1 MTNTDIANASKIMIG
16 STEAIKMYIDGT
28 LIWEPQVT
36 PTGPLPT
43 GYTELEYISSTSSGK
58 QYIDLGVKLYETLGT
73 NYDIAIKAKAK
84 ALGSGM
90 SQAFLFG
97 CQEDVSPYPGTFLR
111 LQNASATYVV
121 GRYIG
126 GTNKDN
132 NVAAKNTVFEL
143 SVQTPPDKNVKS
155 INNQNKTHSWGTSLF
170 CAFADV
176 NNTPNRFMEADLYYF
191 KLFVNGILVRD
202 LIPCKDNNDVVGM
215 YDVVNDVFYTSPNG
229 AAFSAGPAV

>member
-1 MTNTDIANASKIMIG
+1 MTSTEIANASKIILG
-16 STEAIKMYIDGT
+16 STEAVKMYIGGT
-28 LIWEPQVT
+28 QIWEAQS
-36 PTGPLPT
+36 GRLPS
-43 GYTELEYISSTSSGK
+43 GYTELEYISSTSSGQ
-58 QYIDLGVKLYETLGT
+58 QYIDLGIKLYEILGT

-97 CQEDVSPYPGTFLR
+97 CQKDANPYPGTFLR
-111 LQNASATYVV
+111 FQNSGSTQIS

-126 GTNKDN
+126 GSAKDN

-143 SVQTPPDKNVKS
+143 PVQTSPNKNVYS
-155 INNQNKTHSWGTSLF
+155 INNQNQTHSWGTSLF
-170 CAFADV
+170 CAFADA

-191 KLFVNGILVRD
+191 KLFVNGTLVRD
-202 LIPCKDNNDVVGM
+202 LIPCKNSNNVVGM

-229 AAFSAGPAV
+229 NAFVAGPAV